1 MKCKTFIMILYCAE
15 NNSVFFFWSPYGFF
29 YILMWVI
36 RVKNLWWFFIM
47 CMNIIRD
54 KFTFHHVFTPYSANF
69 HQLPYL
75 YMWYWVLDVFIISWI
90 FLLSYRKTMK
100 VKTCRSI
107 FEFINMM
114 NITILCIRTIRGL
127 YVDLDRLCGNG

>member
-1 MKCKTFIMILYCAE
+1 MKCKTFIMILYYAE
-15 NNSVFFFWSPYGFF
+15 NNGVFFFWSPYGFF

-54 KFTFHHVFTPYSANF
+54 EFTCSSCFYTILCKFSSVAISVYV
-69 HQLPYL
+69 
-75 YMWYWVLDVFIISWI
+75 VLRAWRFIISWI

>member
-1 MKCKTFIMILYCAE
+1 MKCKTFIMILYWVCSSFEALMGSFISLCE
-15 NNSVFFFWSPYGFF
+15 LFGLRTYDEFLLCVWTLLEINSLV
-29 YILMWVI
+29 
-36 RVKNLWWFFIM
+36 
-47 CMNIIRD
+47 
-54 KFTFHHVFTPYSANF
+54 HHVFTPYSANF

>member
-54 KFTFHHVFTPYSANF
+54 EFTCSSCFYTILCKFSSVAISVYVVLRAWRFHH
-69 HQLPYL
+69 QLDFSL
-75 YMWYWVLDVFIISWI
+75 ELQKNHES
-90 FLLSYRKTMK
+90 
-100 VKTCRSI
+100 KTCRSI